1 MRVVGKKMKK
11 EKIVEIEEKIKRGFD
26 SRYII
31 LKRLGNGGMG
41 CVFHVRSNVIETD
54 EYALKVLDKEAY
66 GNKMDFMREADV
78 MKSLDHP
85 GIPKMI
91 DVIQDESYV
100 YMVQEYIRGEPLSVI
115 IRKCGRI
122 DEAYIKVWM
131 KSMAETLN
139 YLHNQGLIHRDI
151 KPDNM
156 MLTHDCEIKIID
168 FGLARKK
175 NESDEADKK
184 VFGTLSYT
192 APERFTKKVGTVQT
206 DIYGFGAT
214 MYYMTTGTKPEN
226 MKSHAM
232 DSYAIMEKTLKETA
246 SSQIY
251 HILTKSLAV
260 KPYQRPISF
269 EEILTDLSKKEN
281 LNWNKRIDESKKQ
294 SIAMFLILAVLFLTG
309 VLLT

>member
-1 MRVVGKKMKK
+1 MKK
-11 EKIVEIEEKIKRGFD
+11 EKIAIIEEKIKSAFK

-31 LKRLGNGGMG
+31 LKMLGNGGMG

-66 GNKMDFMREADV
+66 GNKMDFMRESEV

-85 GIPKMI
+85 GIPKII
-91 DVIQDESYV
+91 DVTQDESYV

-115 IRKCGRI
+115 IRKCGKI
-122 DEAYIKVWM
+122 SEEYIKVWM
-131 KSMAETLN
+131 KSIASTLN
-139 YLHNQGLIHRDI
+139 YLHKQGLIHRDI
-151 KPDNM
+151 KPDNI

-175 NESDEADKK
+175 NEIDEADKK

-214 MYYMTTGTKPEN
+214 MYYVTTGTKPEN
-226 MKSHAM
+226 MKSNAM
-232 DSYAIMEKTLKETA
+232 DSFKIMEKNLKETT
-246 SSQIY
+246 SYQIY
-251 HILTKSLAV
+251 NILTKSLAV
-260 KPYQRPISF
+260 NPYKRSVSF
-269 EEILTDLSKKEN
+269 EQILSDLSKKEN
-281 LNWNKRIDESKKQ
+281 LNRNEQIDELKEQ
-294 SIAMFLILAVLFLTG
+294 SIVVFLILAALFLTG
-309 VLLT
+309 LLFI